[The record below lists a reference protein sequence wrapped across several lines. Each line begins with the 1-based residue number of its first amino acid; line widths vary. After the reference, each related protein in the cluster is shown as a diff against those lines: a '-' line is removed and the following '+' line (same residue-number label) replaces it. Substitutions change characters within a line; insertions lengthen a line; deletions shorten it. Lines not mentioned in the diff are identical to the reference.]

1 MQSHTGQRQATLALD
16 ATLIETRKEPALHCY
31 QKYKAYQ
38 PLTIY
43 WAEADLV
50 VHTEFRDGNVPAGHQ
65 QFRDGNVPAGHQQ
78 LQVLEESLEQ
88 LPLGVE

>member
-1 MQSHTGQRQATLALD
+1 MAQVNGELSDFMQSHTGQRQATLALD

-38 PLTIY
+38 PLTTY

-65 QFRDGNVPAGHQQ
+65 QLR
-78 LQVLEESLEQ
+78 VLEESLEQ